1 MDPNLEFGASSDCQ
15 RDGRSMSRRPPT
27 IRAVCSSPLVPL
39 SDRRCFFDTKDS
51 SSQLEEKRNAFE
63 CQGQTVVFLTDESKV
78 LGYFAMTDT
87 VRETSRGA
95 IVDLHGLGIRTVLL
109 TGDNAFTASAIAQQ
123 VGIDEARGDLL
134 PEDKLRVVEQLGS
147 GNGKVGMVGDG
158 INDAPAL
165 ATADVGFA
173 MGAETFDTVVS
184 SLSTCTF
191 PDPVAALKQMARVC
205 RPEGKVLLLEHGRS
219 DREWFGRFQDRHA
232 DQFAEPLGCHW
243 NREPLELVRQT
254 GLNVYQAKR
263 NFFGIFQQIE
273 SLKMAP
279 QPESGELS

>member
-1 MDPNLEFGASSDCQ
+1 MLNIARKRAAKL
-15 RDGRSMSRRPPT
+15 SMNVS
-27 IRAVCSSPLVPL
+27 
-39 SDRRCFFDTKDS
+39 
-51 SSQLEEKRNAFE
+51 
-63 CQGQTVVFLTDESKV
+63 FLLADAEALPFSDES
-78 LGYFAMTDT
+78 
-87 VRETSRGA
+87 
-95 IVDLHGLGIRTVLL
+95 
-109 TGDNAFTASAIAQQ
+109 
-123 VGIDEARGDLL
+123 
-134 PEDKLRVVEQLGS
+134 
-147 GNGKVGMVGDG
+147 
-158 INDAPAL
+158 
-165 ATADVGFA
+165 
-173 MGAETFDTVVS
+173 FDTVVS

-191 PDPVAALKQMARVC
+191 PDPVAALKEMARVC

-232 DQFAEPLGCHW
+232 DRFAEPLGCHW